1 MDLSIRV
8 IALIPFATKVALH
21 QGTHTY
27 RLSKL
32 LKNFFL
38 HRAVSFDPS
47 AAERQDYEANL
58 TTRQAFLK
66 N

>member
-32 LKNFFL
+32 LKIN
-38 HRAVSFDPS
+38 AAPASKPVSS
-47 AAERQDYEANL
+47 REARL
-58 TTRQAFLK
+58 
-66 N
+66 